1 MPLACL
7 CTWWTN
13 RKACA
18 DSLCEQAAATPK
30 IRTRYSHGTPTAL
43 PRYAH
48 GTPTVRPRHSRSTPV
63 VTLPVA
69 GRCYADSA
77 AYCALTST
85 TLPVAGHCAQL
96 CAAMLSFTPVA
107 RNYLAVLT
115 LCDCG
120 KFAIFAW
127 RLPLRKRAASVSI
140 PISSRFLP
148 QFKAYAAPAAKAE
161 RARQAHEGFHTW
173 GCKTASGALPTVR
186 FRRLIQLAGK
196 GPSHCSVLPG
206 PIRTAPGVLR
216 AAAA

>member
-1 MPLACL
+1 MRGQPLRAGCRHSQD
-7 CTWWTN
+7 T
-13 RKACA
+13 
-18 DSLCEQAAATPK
+18 DSV
-30 IRTRYSHGTPTAL
+30 L
-43 PRYAH
+43 PRNAH

-63 VTLPVA
+63 VTLP
-69 GRCYADSA
+69 A
-77 AYCALTST
+77 ASRCALTST